1 MSKYNIPTEVE
12 EAVLKLVYSQAADA
26 DWFAQSDDEHTR
38 LYQRWT
44 DDPKIGGRLV
54 GHLGSAANIRP
65 WLKDIAMKEYPRAL
79 RGETKYAK
87 YVSQPAATL
96 EEIIEKSLGGD
107 WELVPRSKRQKP
119 MRAKA
124 RKIGAEDDELHFVAG
139 PSGSFKHLLW
149 PAILDRSNGET
160 APWTIC
166 VIEPFSSPVTR
177 EAKAL
182 HDRVARFLGVRVI
195 YFQEM

>member
-1 MSKYNIPTEVE
+1 MI
-12 EAVLKLVYSQAADA
+12 
-26 DWFAQSDDEHTR
+26 
-38 LYQRWT
+38 
-44 DDPKIGGRLV
+44 
-54 GHLGSAANIRP
+54 GHLGSTANIRP

-96 EEIIEKSLGGD
+96 EEIIEKSMGGEWD
-107 WELVPRSKRQKP
+107 LVPRSKRQKP
-119 MRAKA
+119 MRAKV
-124 RKIGAEDDELHFVAG
+124 RRIGAEDDELHFVAG
-139 PSGSFKHLLW
+139 PSGSFKHLVW

-177 EAKAL
+177 EDKAL
-182 HDRVARFLGVRVI
+182 HDRLARFLGVRVI